1 MARGNVP
8 HKSYLTCSRGKWRE
22 RVTESTPG
30 STGRTITPDDGK
42 SPYPVFEIVND
53 YVSGIIRSI
62 EVQEDNKGYGR
73 QWLVTI
79 QDGNEVL
86 GLQFSYDSGYAF
98 AFLSKL
104 PNADVL
110 RDISFHPYFFEE
122 ERKARLVLKQ
132 DNENIPSYFTKE
144 DPKGFPDFPE
154 GANKDD
160 ITVWKI
166 EVMKFLV
173 DYLET
178 NIIDKLPGKPK
189 DDERES
195 VVDTTGTGDIQSDAQ
210 RGNAPEGTVPG
221 PGEDD
226 VPPGG
231 RKEIRKHNVDDDDLP
246 F

>member
-1 MARGNVP
+1 MARGNVQ
-8 HKSYLTCSRGKWRE
+8 HRSYLTCSKGKWRE

-30 STGRTITPDDGK
+30 STERIITPDDEK
-42 SPYPVFEIVND
+42 KPYSVFEIVND

-62 EVQEDNKGYGR
+62 EVQDDNKGFGR

-104 PNADVL
+104 PNADVGK
-110 RDISFHPYFFEE
+110 DISFYPYFFEE

-144 DPKGFPDFPE
+144 DPKGFPAFPE
-154 GANKDD
+154 ATGEDFKDD
-160 ITVWKI
+160 ITIWKI
-166 EVMKFLV
+166 EAMKFLV
-173 DYLET
+173 TYLNA
-178 NIIDKLPGKPK
+178 NIIGKLPGKP
-189 DDERES
+189 EE
-195 VVDTTGTGDIQSDAQ
+195 VEVETPVDSEQMSDAERDQ
-210 RGNAPEGTVPG
+210 VPG
-221 PGEDD
+221 PNEDD

-231 RKEIRKHNVDDDDLP
+231 NKEIRSDQVADDDLP

>member
-8 HKSYLTCSRGKWRE
+8 HKSYLTCSKGKWRE

-30 STGRTITPDDGK
+30 SIGRTITPDDK
-42 SPYPVFEIVND
+42 SPYTVFEIVND

-79 QDGNEVL
+79 QDGNEIL

-110 RDISFHPYFFEE
+110 QDISFHPYFFEE

-132 DNENIPSYFTKE
+132 DNENVPSFFTKE
-144 DPKGFPDFPE
+144 DPKGFPTFPE
-154 GANKDD
+154 GADKDD
-160 ITVWKI
+160 ITIWKI
-166 EVMKFLV
+166 EAMKFLV
-173 DYLET
+173 DHMEA

-195 VVDTTGTGDIQSDAQ
+195 VVSAGDTGDAQNNVQSDAQ
-210 RGNAPEGTVPG
+210 RGDVPG
-221 PGEDD
+221 PDESDI
-226 VPPGG
+226 PPP
-231 RKEIRKHNVDDDDLP
+231 RKQDEIRNQNLEEDDLP